1 MGGCQGGPG
10 STCSGGLP
18 KVLLVNSDV
27 QAPDLSTRREE
38 EEEYEKIAPTEPQ
51 KRASASNN
59 KKGVGFCQQ
68 LTKDVRDQLRQ
79 LGDLFEAD
87 GVQNGCRSLL
97 KQLQKKM
104 EELDDEMGRTGTSNS
119 HWKELLDVE
128 EESSSQEDTEAR
140 AFLLQNFTNFQP
152 DIAESHHMLDVS
164 GPKRQRGK
172 RESMGFLMTTE
183 ALNDKGVVDFL
194 TNAGTFDFNA
204 IAFSACPA
212 VKRKPLRIIGTH
224 LLENSGLFED
234 IIQNGWVLQGETFAN
249 RALHFLGVLDGLY
262 KDAIFHGSHHAADC
276 VSTVEWFM
284 HLDSIRLQTHALDH
298 FMSIMSAAIHDVG
311 HPGTNN
317 LFETKTMSAL
327 AVRYNDSSILEN
339 YHVSLACE
347 TMLNDQECNWFE
359 LLPKEHRSGGG
370 DGPCI
375 DMQQYIRRGLIE
387 MVLSTDMARHSD
399 HVQQLKDLLTKEEE
413 EHQQQ
418 SKGRR
423 TQGQK
428 QESLEKKLFILKTV
442 LHAADISNPCKPK
455 EIMLGWCDRVLQEFW
470 YQGDEEKKLNLPIS
484 PLCDRESGMGI
495 VPKGQCG
502 FIKFVIQPFFQA
514 VVELM
519 PEAEDA
525 TDELG
530 KNFVFWT
537 SLDQKG
543 ATYEQIFRK

>member
-1 MGGCQGGPG
+1 MGGCQGGSG
-10 STCSGGLP
+10 SGCANGP
-18 KVLLVNSDV
+18 QVLLASSDV
-27 QAPDLSTRREE
+27 PTPELSARRDDA
-38 EEEYEKIAPTEPQ
+38 EEYEKIEPDA
-51 KRASASNN
+51 RNSLSNG
-59 KKGVGFCQQ
+59 KKGGSVFCQQ
-68 LTKDVRDQLRQ
+68 LSQEAREQFSQLSNALENNEMAHATR
-79 LGDLFEAD
+79 L
-87 GVQNGCRSLL
+87 LL
-97 KQLQKKM
+97 KKVETNLA
-104 EELDDEMGRTGTSNS
+104 ELEDELCKAGTSDS
-119 HWKELLDVE
+119 HWTQLLDE
-128 EESSSQEDTEAR
+128 EDADENEEDGQAR
-140 AFLLQNFTNFQP
+140 AFLLQNFTTFQP
-152 DIAESHHMLDVS
+152 DIAESSHVLDA
-164 GPKRQRGK
+164 GYPQKPRHKKRDSTG
-172 RESMGFLMTTE
+172 GDVTNE
-183 ALNDKGVVDFL
+183 ALRDQLVINL
-194 TNAGTFDFNA
+194 LANAGTFDFDA
-204 IAFSACPA
+204 IKFRDAPA
-212 VKRKPLRIIGTH
+212 VKQKPLRVICTH
-224 LLENSGLFED
+224 LMEELGLFDD
-234 IIQNGWVLQGETFAN
+234 IIENVWVVEGVNFAT
-249 RALHFLGVLDGLY
+249 RSLHFLGVMDESY
-262 KDAIFHGSHHAADC
+262 NKEAVFHGSHHAADC